1 MNDLW
6 PKDEVAVAD
15 EKTTLLAFLGHQRTF
30 LVRKTA
36 GLTDDQARMATC
48 PPSDLTMLGLI
59 RHASEVERGWAQR
72 SLLGLDVS
80 PIY

>member
-36 GLTDDQARMATC
+36 GLTDDQHVGRGAGAMHQPCVTLFTSIFLTVD
-48 PPSDLTMLGLI
+48 PS
-59 RHASEVERGWAQR
+59 
-72 SLLGLDVS
+72 
-80 PIY
+80 